1 MQQGDAVFTPGECTL
16 VISDDVDAFEAEVE
30 GQVIDAGP
38 FPVYGE
44 SAFATG
50 AEEAYRVI
58 ARRNTIALRLD
69 PEEYAWIGEV
79 PLFKL
84 RLRQLAEQRA
94 IHVERARRLS

>member
-1 MQQGDAVFTPGECTL
+1 MR
-16 VISDDVDAFEAEVE
+16 SK
-30 GQVIDAGP
+30 
-38 FPVYGE
+38 
-44 SAFATG
+44 
-50 AEEAYRVI
+50 AYRVI